1 MKNNYKVVAVTPAGR
16 QRYLEILYKYMCK
29 NKHILDRWDL
39 WINTDNTKDL
49 EYFNQLK
56 ESDPDFINL
65 IPSDFPYKN
74 WGHPNLNISPFWTK
88 ATDEDTI
95 YVRFDDDVVFI
106 EDNTIETLVN
116 FRIDNPQFL
125 FVYPFI
131 INNTHHSRN
140 LQDRGL
146 LSTQHGWV
154 RKEEDLFG
162 QGIYDPVG
170 LLSVD
175 FVRELH
181 ATFFNHYDEG
191 SLDLLKTSEL
201 LIWKPQSQVSINC
214 LCWTG
219 AFMKTI
225 TPLQGGNWPVDEEN
239 YLTTQ
244 APSIYGM
251 SNCTI
256 PETLV
261 VHFLFSTQRP
271 QDELYDVLEKY
282 RQIASM

>member
-1 MKNNYKVVAVTPAGR
+1 MKDNYKVVAVTPAGR

-39 WINTDNTKDL
+39 WINTSNTSDL
-49 EYFNQLK
+49 EYFNHLK
-56 ESDPDFINL
+56 ELDPEFINL
-65 IPSDFPYKN
+65 VPSDYPYNN
-74 WGHPNLNISPFWTK
+74 WGHPNLNISPFWSK
-88 ATDEDTI
+88 AVDEDTI

-106 EDNTIETLVN
+106 GDNTIEALVN
-116 FRIDNPQFL
+116 FRINNPQFL

-146 LSTQHGWV
+146 LTTEHGWV
-154 RKEEDLFG
+154 RQEEELFG

-175 FVRELH
+175 FVREAH
-181 ATFFNHYDEG
+181 STFFRHYDSG
-191 SLDLLKTSEL
+191 TLDALTTPDLLV
-201 LIWKPQSQVSINC
+201 WKPQSQVSINC

-219 AFMKTI
+219 TFMKTI

-244 APSIYGM
+244 APGTLNM
-251 SNCTI
+251 PNCTI
-256 PETLV
+256 PDTLI

-271 QDELYDVLEKY
+271 KDELYDVLDRY
-282 RQIASM
+282 REIANT